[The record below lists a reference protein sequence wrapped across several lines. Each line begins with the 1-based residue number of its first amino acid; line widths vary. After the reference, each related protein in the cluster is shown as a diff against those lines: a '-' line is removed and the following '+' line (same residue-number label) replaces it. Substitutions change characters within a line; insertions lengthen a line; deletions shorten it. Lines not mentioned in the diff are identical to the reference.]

1 MKIWSIPLF
10 ENSNLPNITKKL
22 SVCLASTNLERKW
35 AFRQQARHGRRP
47 NSRLVTPPPICTA
60 NVTSWPQGT
69 NYFVTA
75 VHRCCWRLFYLVL
88 LYTYNDI
95 VIGVDNDDIVD
106 DHGDVD
112 DNNQH
117 CMNCRTCRTTTAS
130 TRQTSLNPPTFSSIH
145 QLLRWLLMIV
155 KRWHWYVSSILSSL
169 FSVSQVF

>member
-60 NVTSWPQGT
+60 NVTGWPQGT

-88 LYTYNDI
+88 LYTMI
-95 VIGVDNDDIVD
+95 
-106 DHGDVD
+106 
-112 DNNQH
+112 
-117 CMNCRTCRTTTAS
+117 S
-130 TRQTSLNPPTFSSIH
+130 W
-145 QLLRWLLMIV
+145 LLLIMMILLMIMV
-155 KRWHWYVSSILSSL
+155 MSTRTVIVWIAGRAVPQQRPRGRRHPIHARSPQLTCSWGDYWW
-169 FSVSQVF
+169 

>member
-1 MKIWSIPLF
+1 MLLIVCFTTRALRFHTKIWSIPLS
-10 ENSNLPNITKKL
+10 ENSILPNITKKL

-88 LYTYNDI
+88 LYTLISWLVLILLIIIIFFLIIII
-95 VIGVDNDDIVD
+95 VWIAGRAVPQQRPRSRR
-106 DHGDVD
+106 H
-112 DNNQH
+112 
-117 CMNCRTCRTTTAS
+117 
-130 TRQTSLNPPTFSSIH
+130 PIH
-145 QLLRWLLMIV
+145 AR
-155 KRWHWYVSSILSSL
+155 SP
-169 FSVSQVF
+169 